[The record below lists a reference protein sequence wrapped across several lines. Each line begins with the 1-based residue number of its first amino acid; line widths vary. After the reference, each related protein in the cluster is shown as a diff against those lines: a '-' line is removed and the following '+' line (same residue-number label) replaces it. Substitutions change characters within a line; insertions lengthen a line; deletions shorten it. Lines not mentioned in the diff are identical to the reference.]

1 MLKCLGDFSMEINI
15 NNWRMSISYR
25 YNVETV
31 HEKELKEYD
40 YDKSNSTISDGYAK
54 RYRR

>member
-1 MLKCLGDFSMEINI
+1 MEINI

-25 YNVETV
+25 SNVETV
-31 HEKELKEYD
+31 HEKELKEDD

>member
-1 MLKCLGDFSMEINI
+1 MEINI
-15 NNWRMSISYR
+15 NNWIMSISYR
-25 YNVETV
+25 SNVETV

>member
-1 MLKCLGDFSMEINI
+1 MELNINI
-15 NNWRMSISYR
+15 WRLSISYR
-25 YNVETV
+25 SNVETV